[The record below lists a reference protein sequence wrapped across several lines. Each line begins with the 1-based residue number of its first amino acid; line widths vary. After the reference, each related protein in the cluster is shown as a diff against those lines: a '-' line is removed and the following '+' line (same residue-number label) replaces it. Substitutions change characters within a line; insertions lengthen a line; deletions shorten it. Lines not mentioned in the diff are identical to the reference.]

1 MSLAITEGQP
11 AAPAPE
17 PTADEQLELFIKDA
31 EAQADQR
38 EGKPVSEPV
47 AKPDWVEDKFWDAEK
62 GEVNAEALAK
72 SYRELQSKQSQK
84 PAAAEDEAAPKVDD
98 KSNPVSAAMAA
109 AGLDFSTINSE
120 YQSKGELPAETMTK
134 LVDAFGQDMVD
145 AYFNNLKTA
154 EANLVSGYETNVM
167 APAGGADGYAAMSAW
182 AVENVAAPDLVAYN
196 KAVTSGDVGTAKLAV
211 EAMFSRF
218 SAQGGGRTPQLVNG
232 AKTGNATNAQAYP
245 SAEAMGAD
253 LMSPQYR
260 SDPGFRAAVD
270 ARVDASLHLMNA

>member
-1 MSLAITEGQP
+1 
-11 AAPAPE
+11 
-17 PTADEQLELFIKDA
+17 
-31 EAQADQR
+31 
-38 EGKPVSEPV
+38 
-47 AKPDWVEDKFWDAEK
+47 
-62 GEVNAEALAK
+62 
-72 SYRELQSKQSQK
+72 
-84 PAAAEDEAAPKVDD
+84 
-98 KSNPVSAAMAA
+98 MAA